1 MNEDVVS
8 IVVDEADKRTVLN
21 TYYEWRRSA
30 SGDTIISLPPESAGL
45 LEGDLVNG
53 TRFSSVPRDF
63 LKVLKEKGISYKE
76 F

>member
-8 IVVDEADKRTVLN
+8 IVVDEADKRTVQN
-21 TYYEWRRSA
+21 IYYDWKRS
-30 SGDTIISLPPESAGL
+30 SGYSIVILLPESAGL

-76 F
+76 L

>member
-21 TYYEWRRSA
+21 TYYEWRRST
-30 SGDTIISLPPESAGL
+30 GDTIISLPPESAGL
-45 LEGDLVNG
+45 LEGDLVKG

>member
-21 TYYEWRRSA
+21 TYYEWRRST
-30 SGDTIISLPPESAGL
+30 GDTIISLPPESAGL
-45 LEGDLVNG
+45 FDERGLEQGKILNN
-53 TRFSSVPRDF
+53 VPRDF
-63 LKVLKEKGISYKE
+63 LRVLKETGISYEE